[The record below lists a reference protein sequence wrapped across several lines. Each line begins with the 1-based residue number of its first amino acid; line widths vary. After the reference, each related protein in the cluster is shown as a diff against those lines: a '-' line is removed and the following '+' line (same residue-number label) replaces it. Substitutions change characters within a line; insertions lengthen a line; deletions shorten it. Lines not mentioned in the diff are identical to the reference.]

1 VTDLDEFME
10 RLSSA
15 DPVPGGGSVA
25 ALECAMGAALLAMV
39 ANLTVGR
46 KKYADVE
53 ERAGQIRDEA
63 LGLRARAVSLADEDA
78 QAYGRVADVLALPR
92 DTEDQKTTRR
102 DRMQRALQ
110 GAVSPPLETMSS
122 ASRVL
127 DLAADLM
134 TIGNRSAIS
143 DVGTA
148 AGAARS
154 SFDAA
159 RLNVEINLASIHDD
173 VWVGGI
179 RSKLNDFPSAAT
191 RADEISRYVL
201 SVIRS

>member
-1 VTDLDEFME
+1 MTDLDEFME

-46 KKYADVE
+46 KRYADVE

-63 LGLRARAVSLADEDA
+63 LGLRARALSLADEDA
-78 QAYGRVADVLALPR
+78 QAYGQVADVLTLPR
-92 DTEDQKTTRR
+92 DTEDQKTVRR

-110 GAVSPPLETMSS
+110 GAVAPPLETMSS

-127 DLAADLM
+127 DLATDLM

-159 RLNVEINLASIHDD
+159 RLNVEINLASIHDE
-173 VWVGGI
+173 VWVRRI

-191 RADEISRYVL
+191 RADAISRHVL